1 MTEKSGFSFPHTR
14 RSVVAAAGGAGLA
27 AVLTACGGSGDDSS
41 GSSGASAGGTKAPAG
56 SPSAA
61 GGSGDTSGN
70 GDASGSTPDS
80 GAGAT
85 PGSASGSGSASASG
99 SGGGPAL
106 AKTSEIPVGGG
117 KVFADQ
123 KVVVT
128 QPTAG
133 RFQGFS
139 AVCTHQGCTVS
150 DVSGGTINC
159 PCHGSRFH
167 VADGSVAAGPAV
179 SPLPSKPVKV
189 SGSEITLA

>member
-1 MTEKSGFSFPHTR
+1 MTEKSGFPFPHTR
-14 RSVVAAAGGAGLA
+14 RSVVVAAGGAGLA

-41 GSSGASAGGTKAPAG
+41 GASGASSGGTRAPAG
-56 SPSAA
+56 GN
-61 GGSGDTSGN
+61 GGTGGN
-70 GDASGSTPDS
+70 GDSSGSTPGS
-80 GAGAT
+80 GDGAT
-85 PGSASGSGSASASG
+85 PGSGSASASASG
-99 SGGGPAL
+99 SGDGGSAL